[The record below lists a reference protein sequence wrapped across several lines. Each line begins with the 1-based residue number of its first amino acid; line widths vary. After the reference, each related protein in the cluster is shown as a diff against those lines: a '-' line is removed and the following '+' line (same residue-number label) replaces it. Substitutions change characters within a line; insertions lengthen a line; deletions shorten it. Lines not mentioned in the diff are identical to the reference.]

1 MQSFILGAGLGTRLM
16 PLTSLLPKPLIPVF
30 QQPMAELLL
39 DYHYEAGIRE
49 FIINTSHLALCWDRA
64 FPEHQW
70 HGCPIRFSYELTPLD
85 SGGGIRKILPLIDKD
100 SPLLVQ
106 NGDILTD
113 LPLQQLIAAHKAS
126 GAMVTLALRSK
137 DGNRN
142 VGFDETTGR
151 VTDMRHLLGKDKGTC
166 QFAGIYIME
175 PAIADLFPDEET
187 FSIVPVWIELI
198 RRGQVAGTLFDEA
211 HWYEPGTPAAY
222 LDMMLDLPKGDR
234 NRIHPTA
241 QIDSSSIVC
250 PQTVIGE
257 NATVPEETT
266 LTECL
271 IWPNTAVP
279 PGDHS
284 RRIFTPHFSVDA

>member
-64 FPEHQW
+64 FPEHEW
-70 HGCPIRFSYELTPLD
+70 RGCPIRFSYELTPLD
-85 SGGGIRKILPLIDKD
+85 SGGGIRKILPLIDKN
-100 SPLLVQ
+100 SPLLIQ

-113 LPLQQLIAAHKAS
+113 LPLQQLIEAHKTS

-142 VGFDETTGR
+142 VGFDETTGL
-151 VTDMRHLLGKDKGTC
+151 VTDMGLLVGKQEATS
-166 QFAGIYIME
+166 QFACVYIMD
-175 PAIADLFPDEET
+175 PAIADLFPDEDA

-198 RRGQVAGTLFDEA
+198 RRGQIAGILFDEA

-234 NRIHPTA
+234 DRIHPTA
-241 QIDSSSIVC
+241 QIDPSAIVC
-250 PQTVIGE
+250 PLTVIG
-257 NATVPEETT
+257 AGAVIPEETP
-266 LTECL
+266 L
-271 IWPNTAVP
+271 IDSIVWPNTSVP
-279 PGDHS
+279 PGNHT
-284 RRIFTPHFSVDA
+284 RRIFTPHFSAEA